1 MRVSIFVLCYLPHTV
16 PAPSVNVAI
25 LNNKNRTVGSPL
37 FLGCS
42 VTVVSGIS
50 SKVDIV
56 WTKNGDLVEE
66 TSDDRI
72 RISDDGNYTSTLQ
85 FLYLSEV
92 DEGVYSCNVTILD
105 VSNSSLVE
113 LNKFNS
119 KFIML

>member
-1 MRVSIFVLCYLPHTV
+1 M
-16 PAPSVNVAI
+16 AI
-25 LNNKNRTVGSPL
+25 LDNNNRTVGSPL

-42 VTVVSGIS
+42 ATVVSGIS
-50 SKVDIV
+50 SKVVIN
-56 WTKNGDLVEE
+56 WTKNGDLVD

-72 RISDDGNYTSTLQ
+72 QISDDGNYNSTLQ

-92 DEGVYSCNVTILD
+92 DEGVYTCNVTILN

-119 KFIML
+119 KFDVLILYIKMCFSLNV

>member
-1 MRVSIFVLCYLPHTV
+1 MRISIFVLCYVPHTV

-25 LNNKNRTVGSPL
+25 LNNKNKTVGSQL

-42 VTVVSGIS
+42 VTTVSGIS

-72 RISDDGNYTSTLQ
+72 QISDDGNYTSTLQ